1 MRPADLTRQKNIPRA
16 FNKNTFTYK
25 KSNNVACFLA
35 FCLFLFFP
43 LSSFLSF
50 LLPSIILCKIRKI
63 NNSKAPISVKS

>member
-43 LSSFLSF
+43 LFFFSF
-50 LLPSIILCKIRKI
+50 LLASIILCKIRKI
-63 NNSKAPISVKS
+63 NNSKAPIYVKS